1 MKILCLLLALSSSV
15 AQGAIATYQHQHVR
29 IALRAC
35 TRFSPCQLR
44 LRTLRLNGGAE
55 VSIDQLKEFLADNPV
70 DREEEEANLMAW
82 LEQGDEKGDCPPVD
96 EDFKQ
101 AVDRALK
108 IFEQEMIAQGNPN
121 WKADL
126 RRSLGSIIP
135 EALNTTMNQTRQSMK
150 EEKPSSSLNLGSVFV
165 NAAKHG
171 NVTQIYDCL
180 KLGLKVNVRAC
191 EYTGW
196 SLLHWT
202 IMSGKV
208 DAVKLLISA
217 GAKVDAKSFSG
228 QTPCGADIT
237 LKNQEKD
244 TARDVAKKNTM
255 KEIVGLLEEWSGRD
269 KSMSKLR
276 DVEIISNPEH

>member
-1 MKILCLLLALSSSV
+1 MKILYLLLALSPSV
-15 AQGAIATYQHQHVR
+15 AQGGIVSDQHQHVR
-29 IALRAC
+29 PELRKC
-35 TRFSPCQLR
+35 TCFYPYQLR

-82 LEQGDEKGDCPPVD
+82 LEQGDEKGECPPVD

-108 IFEQEMIAQGNPN
+108 IFEQEMIAQGNSN
-121 WKADL
+121 WKEEL
-126 RRSLGSIIP
+126 RRDLGSIIP
-135 EALNTTMNQTRQSMK
+135 EALNTTMNLTRPSKK

-191 EYTGW
+191 EVWRSRCCPARNLILNLQYTGW

-208 DAVKLLISA
+208 
-217 GAKVDAKSFSG
+217 
-228 QTPCGADIT
+228 
-237 LKNQEKD
+237 
-244 TARDVAKKNTM
+244 
-255 KEIVGLLEEWSGRD
+255 
-269 KSMSKLR
+269 
-276 DVEIISNPEH
+276 